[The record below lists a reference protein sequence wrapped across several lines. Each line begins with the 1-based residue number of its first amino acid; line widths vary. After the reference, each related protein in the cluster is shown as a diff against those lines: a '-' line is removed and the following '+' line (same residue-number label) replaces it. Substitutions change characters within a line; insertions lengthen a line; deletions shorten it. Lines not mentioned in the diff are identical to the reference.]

1 MKLIK
6 LTPAYKD
13 YIWGGTKLNDKYN
26 KNSGFEKTAESW
38 ELSVHPDGE
47 SFICGGEYN
56 GISLSN
62 YIKLNPD
69 ILGTSRKS
77 DELPILI
84 KLIDAEDNLSV
95 QVHPDDEMAQ
105 KLENQNGKTEM
116 WYVVEADED
125 AKIVYGVKEDITKDG
140 LKNAISSNTVDNIL
154 NSVNSKKGDVFFVQA
169 GTIHAIGKGNLIAEI
184 QQNSNVT
191 YRLYDYARP
200 DKEGNPRQLHIEKGV
215 MASVTQK
222 QAERIIPNC
231 SDGTR
236 LIASCEYF
244 AVKELCVKDVA
255 QMERHKESYQALVCV
270 DGCLELI
277 SGSDK
282 EILDAGETVF
292 LPAGFGKYSLK
303 GNGTILITEN
313 PPRYFVG
320 IDLGG
325 TNIASA
331 VVDEFGNIYGR
342 ATRKT
347 AMPRS
352 YNEIFDDM
360 ALCAK
365 EAAQN
370 SGIKWENIES
380 VGIGCPGAINKE
392 TGYVD
397 FSNNLDFYD
406 VPITDYMENALG
418 KKVYVENDANAA
430 AWGEFVAGS
439 GKNTDSMILLTLGTG
454 VGSGIILNGHL
465 FRGAFGTGAELGH
478 AVIISGGEKCTCGR
492 YGCLETYASATALV
506 NQAKKAMKKN
516 PNSEMWK
523 IARGRLD
530 NVTGKTVFTAK
541 DEVSKNVIDT
551 YLSYLSEGIVNI
563 VNMFQPE
570 VICLGGGISGAGERI
585 LESIQNAIKEKSFA
599 RFGKRHTQM
608 KIASLG
614 NDAGIIGAALL
625 WKDNQSVSKID
636 THKQRNTISI

>member
-1 MKLIK
+1 MAFMKIK
-6 LTPAYKD
+6 PAFKD
-13 YIWGGTKLNDKYN
+13 YIWGGTKLNDKYG

-47 SFICGGEYN
+47 SIIADGEFA
-56 GISLSN
+56 GIHLSE
-62 YIKLNPD
+62 YINQKPYV
-69 ILGTSRKS
+69 LGTNRKS

-84 KLIDAEDNLSV
+84 KLIDAEDKLSV
-95 QVHPDDEMAQ
+95 QVHPDDAMALE
-105 KLENQNGKTEM
+105 LENQNGKTEM
-116 WYVVEADED
+116 WYVVEAESD
-125 AKIVYGVKEDITKDG
+125 AKIVFGVKEDITKEE
-140 LKNAISSNTVDNIL
+140 LKKTIAANTVENVL
-154 NSVNSKKGDVFFVQA
+154 NSVSSKKGDVFFVEA

-191 YRLYDYARP
+191 YRLYDYDRRGS
-200 DKEGNPRQLHIEKGV
+200 DGNPRELHIEKGV
-215 MASVTQK
+215 MASTAKK
-222 QAERIIPNC
+222 QTERIIPEC

-244 AVKELCVKDVA
+244 AVKELCVEDMA
-255 QMERHKESYQALVCV
+255 QMECHIESYQAIICV
-270 DGCLELI
+270 DGCIEL
-277 SGSDK
+277 SNGS
-282 EILDAGETVF
+282 EIKNINTGETVF
-292 LPAGFGKYSLK
+292 IPAGFGKYDLK
-303 GNGTILITEN
+303 GKGTLLITEN

-347 AMPRS
+347 AMPRPYS
-352 YNEIFDDM
+352 EIFDDM

-365 EAAQN
+365 EAAIA

-406 VPITDYMENALG
+406 VPITDYMEKALG

-439 GKNTDSMILLTLGTG
+439 GKDTESTILLTLGTG

-478 AVIISGGEKCTCGR
+478 AVIISNGEKCTCGR
-492 YGCLETYASATALV
+492 EGCLEAYASATALV
-506 NQAKKAMKKN
+506 NQAKRKAKEN
-516 PNSEMWK
+516 PNCEIMK
-523 IARGRLD
+523 ICRGNTD
-530 NVTGKTVFTAK
+530 YINGKTIFTAT
-541 DEVSKNVIDT
+541 DDVAKNIIDT
-551 YLSYLSEGIVNI
+551 YLGYLSEGIVNI

-570 VICLGGGISGAGERI
+570 VICLGGGVSGAGERI
-585 LESIQNAIKEKSFA
+585 LSPLEAAIKEKAFA
-599 RFGKRHTQM
+599 RFGKRHTKV

-625 WKDNQSVSKID
+625 WKDN
-636 THKQRNTISI
+636 

>member
-1 MKLIK
+1 MKPLRIQPK
-6 LTPAYKD
+6 FKD
-13 YIWGGTKLNDKYN
+13 YIWGGTKLNTKYN

-47 SFICGGEYN
+47 STVLGGEYD
-56 GISLSN
+56 GMKLCE
-62 YIKLNPD
+62 YIKSNLAV
-69 ILGTSRKS
+69 LGTNRKS

-95 QVHPDDEMAQ
+95 QVHPDDEMAK

-125 AKIVYGVKEDITKDG
+125 AKITFGVKEDVTKEE
-140 LKNAISSNTVDNIL
+140 LKSAISSNSVENIL
-154 NSVNSKKGDVFFVQA
+154 NSVSSKKGDVFFVEA

-191 YRLYDYARP
+191 YRLYDYDRR
-200 DKEGNPRQLHIEKGV
+200 DKEGNPRELHVEKGV
-215 MASVTQK
+215 MASITKK
-222 QAERIIPNC
+222 QCERQIPSC

-236 LIASCEYF
+236 LIANCEYF
-244 AVKELCVKDVA
+244 AVKELSVKGTA
-255 QMERHKESYQALVCV
+255 QMDCHIESYQSLICV
-270 DGCLELI
+270 GGSLELI
-277 SGSDK
+277 NNENI
-282 EILDAGETVF
+282 EILNAGETVF

-303 GNGTILITEN
+303 GNGTILIAEN

-342 ATRKT
+342 SWRKT
-347 AMPRS
+347 ATPRP

-365 EAAQN
+365 EAAIN
-370 SGIKWENIES
+370 SGIKWEDIES

-406 VPITDYMENALG
+406 VPIIEYMEKALS

-430 AWGEFVAGS
+430 SWGEFVAGS
-439 GKNTDSMILLTLGTG
+439 GKETNSMILLTLGTG
-454 VGSGIILNGHL
+454 VGSGIVLNGHL

-478 AVIISGGEKCTCGR
+478 AVIITDGEKCTCGR
-492 YGCLETYASATALV
+492 YGCLEAYASATALV
-506 NQAKKAMKKN
+506 NLAKKIAKEN
-516 PNSEMWK
+516 PNCEMMK
-523 IARGRLD
+523 YCSGNID
-530 NVTGKTVFTAK
+530 FINGKTVFKANDDVAK
-541 DEVSKNVIDT
+541 SVIET
-551 YLSYLSEGIVNI
+551 YLGYLSEGIVNI

-570 VICLGGGISGAGERI
+570 VICLGGGVSGAGERI
-585 LESIQNAIKEKSFA
+585 LEPLQKAIIENAFA
-599 RFGKRHTQM
+599 RFGKRHTEV
-608 KIASLG
+608 KIATLG

-625 WKDNQSVSKID
+625 WKNDIQF
-636 THKQRNTISI
+636 

>member
-1 MKLIK
+1 MSFIK
-6 LTPAYKD
+6 IKPAFKD

-47 SFICGGEYN
+47 SFIADGEFE
-56 GISLSN
+56 GVFLSE
-62 YIKLNPD
+62 YINKNSD
-69 ILGTSRKS
+69 VLGTNRKS

-84 KLIDAEDNLSV
+84 KLIDAEDKLSV
-95 QVHPDDEMAQ
+95 QVHPDDKMAK

-116 WYVVEADED
+116 WYVVEAKDD
-125 AKIVYGVKEDITKDG
+125 AKIVFGVKADVTKEE
-140 LKNAISSNTVDNIL
+140 LKNAISANTVENIL
-154 NSVNSKKGDVFFVQA
+154 NSVSSKKGDVFFVEA

-191 YRLYDYARP
+191 YRLYDYDRRGS
-200 DKEGNPRQLHIEKGV
+200 DGNPRELHIEKGV

-222 QAERIIPNC
+222 LPERIIPEC

-244 AVKELCVKDVA
+244 AVKELCVDDTF
-255 QMERHKESYQALVCV
+255 QMQCHNESYQAIICV
-270 DGCLELI
+270 DGYLSL
-277 SGSDK
+277 SDDNETK
-282 EILDAGETVF
+282 TINAGETVF
-292 LPAGFGKYSLK
+292 IPAGSGKYDIK
-303 GNGTILITEN
+303 GKGTLLITEN

-347 AMPRS
+347 AMPRP

-365 EAAQN
+365 EAALN

-406 VPITDYMENALG
+406 VPITQYMENALG
-418 KKVYVENDANAA
+418 KKVYVENDANSA

-439 GKNTDSMILLTLGTG
+439 GKNSESMILLTLGTG

-478 AVIISGGEKCTCGR
+478 AVIISGGEECTCGR
-492 YGCLETYASATALV
+492 KGCLEAYASATALV
-506 NQAKKAMKKN
+506 NQAKIKAKENPDCEIMKICKGN
-516 PNSEMWK
+516 IDYIN
-523 IARGRLD
+523 
-530 NVTGKTVFTAK
+530 GKTIFTAK
-541 DEVSKNVIDT
+541 DDVAKDIIDT
-551 YLSYLSEGIVNI
+551 YLGYLSEGIVNI

-570 VICLGGGISGAGERI
+570 IICLGGGVSGAGERI
-585 LESIQNAIKEKSFA
+585 LSPLKTAIKEKAFA
-599 RFGKRHTQM
+599 RFGKRHTTV

-625 WKDNQSVSKID
+625 WKDN
-636 THKQRNTISI
+636 

>member
-1 MKLIK
+1 MMNLIILK
-6 LTPAYKD
+6 PSYKD
-13 YIWGGTKLNDKYN
+13 YIWGGIKLNNKYG

-47 SFICGGEYN
+47 SVISDGEYD
-56 GISLSN
+56 GLALSK
-62 YIKLNPD
+62 YIKKNPSV
-69 ILGTSRKS
+69 LGTNRKT

-84 KLIDAEDNLSV
+84 KLIDAEDKLSV
-95 QVHPDDEMAQ
+95 QVHPDDEMAK
-105 KLENQNGKTEM
+105 KLEKQNGKTEI
-116 WYVVEADED
+116 WYVVEADDD
-125 AKIVYGVKEDITKDG
+125 AKIVFGVKEDITKEE
-140 LKNAISSNTVDNIL
+140 LKNAISSNTVENVL
-154 NSVNSKKGDVFFVQA
+154 NTVSSKKGDVFFVEA

-191 YRLYDYARP
+191 YRLYDYDRR
-200 DKEGNPRQLHIEKGV
+200 DKDDNPRELHIEKGV
-215 MASVTQK
+215 MASVTSK
-222 QAERIIPNC
+222 QTERIIPKC

-255 QMERHKESYQALVCV
+255 QMECYKESYQALVCV
-270 DGCLELI
+270 DGSLELI
-277 SGSDK
+277 SGDDK
-282 EILDAGETVF
+282 EILNSGQTVF

-303 GNGTILITEN
+303 GNGTVLITEN

-347 AMPRS
+347 AMPRP

-360 ALCAK
+360 DLCAK
-365 EAAQN
+365 DAAHN
-370 SGIKWENIES
+370 SGIKWGNIES

-406 VPITDYMENALG
+406 VPIVDYMQNALG

-439 GKNTDSMILLTLGTG
+439 GKDTDNMILLTLGTG

-478 AVIISGGEKCTCGR
+478 AVIVSGGKKCTCGR
-492 YGCLETYASATALV
+492 YGCLETYASAKALV
-506 NQAKKAMKKN
+506 NQAKNVVKNNPDCEIMKLCKGDTN
-516 PNSEMWK
+516 RIN
-523 IARGRLD
+523 
-530 NVTGKTVFTAK
+530 GKTIFLANDLVA
-541 DEVSKNVIDT
+541 KNVIDT
-551 YLSYLSEGIVNI
+551 YLSYLSVGIVNI

-570 VICLGGGISGAGERI
+570 VICLGGGVSGAGERI
-585 LESIQNAIKEKSFA
+585 LEPLQNAIKEKAFA
-599 RFGKRHTQM
+599 RFGKKHTQI

-625 WKDNQSVSKID
+625 WKDN
-636 THKQRNTISI
+636 

>member
-1 MKLIK
+1 MAFIK
-6 LTPAYKD
+6 PIPLYKD
-13 YIWGGTKLNDKYN
+13 YIWGGTKLKDKYN
-26 KNSGFEKTAESW
+26 KNSGFNKIAESW

-69 ILGTSRKS
+69 ILGTNRKS

-95 QVHPDDEMAQ
+95 QVHPDDEMAL

-116 WYVVEADED
+116 WYVVEAEVD
-125 AKIVYGVKEDITKDG
+125 AKIIYGVKNNITKEE
-140 LKNAISSNTVDNIL
+140 LKNAISLNTIENKL
-154 NSVNSKKGDVFFVQA
+154 NLVNSKKGDVFFVEA

-191 YRLYDYARP
+191 YRLYDYDRR
-200 DKEGNPRQLHIEKGV
+200 DKEGNSRELHIEKGV
-215 MASVTQK
+215 MASNTKK
-222 QAERIIPNC
+222 QTERIIPKC

-244 AVKELCVKDVA
+244 AVKEFCVRDKA
-255 QMERHKESYQALVCV
+255 QMECHKESYQAIICV
-270 DGCLELI
+270 DGSLELI
-277 SGSDK
+277 NNENK
-282 EILDAGETVF
+282 EILNAGETVF

-303 GNGTILITEN
+303 GNGTVLITEN

-325 TNIASA
+325 TNIACA

-342 ATRKT
+342 AIRKT
-347 AMPRS
+347 NAPRP
-352 YNEIFDDM
+352 YNEIFNDM

-365 EAAQN
+365 EAALN

-406 VPITDYMENALG
+406 VPITDYMEKALG

-439 GKNTDSMILLTLGTG
+439 GKDADSMVLLTLGTG

-506 NQAKKAMKKN
+506 NQARKAMKKN

-523 IARGRLD
+523 IACGSLD

-541 DEVSKNVIDT
+541 DEVSKNIIDT
-551 YLSYLSEGIVNI
+551 YLYYLSEGIVNI

-570 VICLGGGISGAGERI
+570 VICLGGGVSGSGGRI
-585 LESIQNAIKEKSFA
+585 LEPIQNAIKEKAFA
-599 RFGKRHTQM
+599 RFGKKHTEM

-614 NDAGIIGAALL
+614 NNAGIIGAALL
-625 WKDNQSVSKID
+625 WKDTNQSNI
-636 THKQRNTISI
+636 

>member
-13 YIWGGTKLNDKYN
+13 YIWGGTKLNSKYN

-38 ELSVHPDGE
+38 ELSIHPDGE
-47 SFICGGEYN
+47 SIISGGEYD
-56 GISLSN
+56 GVSLSE
-62 YIKLNPD
+62 YIKQNPSV
-69 ILGTSRKS
+69 LGTNRKS

-95 QVHPDDEMAQ
+95 QVHPDDEMALR
-105 KLENQNGKTEM
+105 LENQNGKTEM
-116 WYVVEADED
+116 WYVVEAKDD
-125 AKIVYGVKEDITKDG
+125 ARIIFGVKEDISKDN
-140 LKNAISSNTVDNIL
+140 LKNAISSNTVEDLL
-154 NSVNSKKGDVFFVQA
+154 NCVSSKKGDVFFVEA
-169 GTIHAIGKGNLIAEI
+169 GTIHAICKGNLIAEI

-191 YRLYDYARP
+191 YRLYDYDRR
-200 DKEGNPRQLHIEKGV
+200 DKEGNPRELHIEKGV

-222 QAERIIPNC
+222 KTERIIPEC

-244 AVKELCVKDVA
+244 AVKELCVDGLA
-255 QMERHKESYQALVCV
+255 NMECHKESYQALVCV
-270 DGCLELI
+270 DGCLEF
-277 SGSDK
+277 SNDNDK
-282 EILDAGETVF
+282 QILNSGETVF
-292 LPAGFGKYSLK
+292 LPADFGKYNLK
-303 GNGTILITEN
+303 GSGKVLITEN

-331 VVDEFGNIYGR
+331 IVDEFGNIYGR

-347 AMPRS
+347 AMPRP

-360 ALCAK
+360 TICAK
-365 EAAQN
+365 EAALN

-406 VPITDYMENALG
+406 VPITDYMEKSLG
-418 KKVYVENDANAA
+418 KKVYVENDANSA

-478 AVIISGGEKCTCGR
+478 AVIISDGEKCTCGR
-492 YGCLETYASATALV
+492 NGCLEAYASATALI
-506 NQAKKAMKKN
+506 NQAKIKAKENPDCEIMKLC
-516 PNSEMWK
+516 
-523 IARGRLD
+523 RGDVNRI
-530 NVTGKTVFTAK
+530 NGKTVFTAK
-541 DEVSKNVIDT
+541 DDVAKNVIDT
-551 YLSYLSEGIVNI
+551 YFGYLSEGIVNI

-570 VICLGGGISGAGERI
+570 VICLGGGVSGAGERI
-585 LESIQNAIKEKSFA
+585 LEPIQNAIKEKAFA
-599 RFGKRHTQM
+599 RFGKKHTQM

-625 WKDNQSVSKID
+625 WKDNI
-636 THKQRNTISI
+636 N

>member
-1 MKLIK
+1 MSFIK
-6 LTPAYKD
+6 IKPAFKD

-47 SFICGGEYN
+47 SFIADGEFE
-56 GISLSN
+56 GVFLSE
-62 YIKLNPD
+62 YINKNPD
-69 ILGTSRKS
+69 VLGTNRKS

-84 KLIDAEDNLSV
+84 KLIDAEDKLSV
-95 QVHPDDEMAQ
+95 QVHPDDKMAK

-116 WYVVEADED
+116 WYVVEAKDD
-125 AKIVYGVKEDITKDG
+125 AKIVFGVKADVTKEE
-140 LKNAISSNTVDNIL
+140 LKNAISANTVENIL
-154 NSVNSKKGDVFFVQA
+154 NSVSSKKGDVFFVEA

-191 YRLYDYARP
+191 YRLYDYDRRGS
-200 DKEGNPRQLHIEKGV
+200 DGNPRELHIEKGV

-222 QAERIIPNC
+222 LPERIIPEC

-244 AVKELCVKDVA
+244 AVKELCVDDTF
-255 QMERHKESYQALVCV
+255 QMQCHNESYQAIICV
-270 DGCLELI
+270 DGYLSL
-277 SGSDK
+277 SDDNETK
-282 EILDAGETVF
+282 TINAGETVF
-292 LPAGFGKYSLK
+292 IPAGSGKYDIK
-303 GNGTILITEN
+303 GKGTLLITEN

-347 AMPRS
+347 AMPRP

-365 EAAQN
+365 EAALN

-406 VPITDYMENALG
+406 VPITQYMENALG
-418 KKVYVENDANAA
+418 KKVYVENDANSA

-439 GKNTDSMILLTLGTG
+439 GKDSESMILLTLGTG

-478 AVIISGGEKCTCGR
+478 AVIISGGEECTCGR
-492 YGCLETYASATALV
+492 KGCLEAYASATALV
-506 NQAKKAMKKN
+506 NQAKIKAKENPDCEIMKICKGN
-516 PNSEMWK
+516 IDYIN
-523 IARGRLD
+523 
-530 NVTGKTVFTAK
+530 GKTIFTAK
-541 DEVSKNVIDT
+541 DDVAKDIIDT
-551 YLSYLSEGIVNI
+551 YLGYLSEGIVNI

-570 VICLGGGISGAGERI
+570 IICLGGGVSGAGERI
-585 LESIQNAIKEKSFA
+585 LSPLKTAIKEKAFA
-599 RFGKRHTQM
+599 RFGKRHTTV

-625 WKDNQSVSKID
+625 WKDN
-636 THKQRNTISI
+636 

>member
-1 MKLIK
+1 MNIIK
-6 LTPAYKD
+6 LSPVFKN
-13 YIWGGTKLNDKYN
+13 YIWGGIKLNNKYS

-47 SFICGGEYN
+47 SVISGGEYD
-56 GISLSN
+56 GITLSE
-62 YIKLNPD
+62 YIKQNPSV
-69 ILGTSRKS
+69 LGTNRKL

-95 QVHPDDEMAQ
+95 QVHPDDEMAK

-116 WYVVEADED
+116 WYVVESSND
-125 AKIVYGVKEDITKDG
+125 AKIIFGVKEDITKDE
-140 LKNAISSNTVDNIL
+140 LKSAISSNIVENLL
-154 NSVNSKKGDVFFVQA
+154 NCVSSKKGDVFFVEA

-191 YRLYDYARP
+191 YRLYDYDRR
-200 DKEGNPRQLHIEKGV
+200 DKEGNPRELHIEKGV
-215 MASVTQK
+215 MASTTKK
-222 QAERIIPNC
+222 QTERQIPDC

-244 AVKELCVKDVA
+244 AVKELCVDGLA
-255 QMERHKESYQALVCV
+255 QMECHRESYQALVCV
-270 DGCLELI
+270 DGSLELV

-282 EILDAGETVF
+282 EILNTGETVF
-292 LPAGFGKYSLK
+292 LPAGFGKYCLK
-303 GNGTILITEN
+303 GEGKVLITEN
-313 PPRYFVG
+313 TPRYFVG

-347 AMPRS
+347 AMPRP

-365 EAAQN
+365 EAALN

-406 VPITDYMENALG
+406 VPITDYMQNVLG

-439 GKNTDSMILLTLGTG
+439 GKDTNSMILLTLGTG

-465 FRGAFGTGAELGH
+465 MRGAFGTGAELGH
-478 AVIISGGEKCTCGR
+478 AVIIADGEECTCGR
-492 YGCLETYASATALV
+492 KGCLETYASATALI
-506 NQAKKAMKKN
+506 NQAKRKAIESPDCEIMKLCKGDIN
-516 PNSEMWK
+516 RIN
-523 IARGRLD
+523 
-530 NVTGKTVFTAK
+530 GKTVFSAN
-541 DEVSKNVIDT
+541 DDLAKNVIDT
-551 YLSYLSEGIVNI
+551 YLGYLSEGIVNI

-570 VICLGGGISGAGERI
+570 VICLGGGVSGAGERI
-585 LESIQNAIKEKSFA
+585 LEPIQKSIKEKAFA
-599 RFGKRHTQM
+599 RFGKKHTQM

-625 WKDNQSVSKID
+625 WKDN
-636 THKQRNTISI
+636 